1 MDEKQGRFEELA
13 RILREARDS
22 SRCDECGEDHQACY
36 CEQSELLDN
45 ALFGEEL

>member
-1 MDEKQGRFEELA
+1 MDEKQGGFEELA
-13 RILREARDS
+13 RDS
-22 SRCDECGEDHQACY
+22 SHCEECGEEYQACY